1 MKNCEKENLKDLKEI
16 PTWDFKEDFEISCIQ
31 TILAKVTGI
40 AMYTSA
46 EDDDCLDA
54 LERCTALAVTLT
66 DQIKYLNSET
76 IVVSDNEETE

>member
-1 MKNCEKENLKDLKEI
+1 MKNCEEMDLKEV
-16 PTWDFKEDFEISCIQ
+16 PSWDFKEDFEISCIQ

-40 AMYTSA
+40 AMYTSTN
-46 EDDDCLDA
+46 EDDCLDT

-76 IVVSDNEETE
+76 VVVSDNEETE

>member
-1 MKNCEKENLKDLKEI
+1 MKNCEEMDLKEV
-16 PTWDFKEDFEISCIQ
+16 PSCDFKEDFEISCIQ

-40 AMYTSA
+40 AMYTSTN
-46 EDDDCLDA
+46 EDDCLDT

-76 IVVSDNEETE
+76 VVVSDNEETE

>member
-1 MKNCEKENLKDLKEI
+1 MKNCEKEDLIKI
-16 PTWDFKEDFEISCIQ
+16 PSWDFKEDFEKSCIQ
-31 TILAKVTGI
+31 NILAKVTSVVI
-40 AMYTSA
+40 LMDSTDIN
-46 EDDDCLDA
+46 EKEMDT